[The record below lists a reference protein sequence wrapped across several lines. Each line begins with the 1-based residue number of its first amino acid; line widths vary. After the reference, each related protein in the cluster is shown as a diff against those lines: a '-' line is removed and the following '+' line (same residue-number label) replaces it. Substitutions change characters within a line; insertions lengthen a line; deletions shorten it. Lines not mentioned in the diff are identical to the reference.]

1 MVLREDSYEE
11 QRGRDVVDLIG
22 QVLQNFSQAK
32 QMELAWSRNLN
43 GHEGSVQ
50 AMEHQLEA
58 VREGE
63 LRMAV
68 VAPMKAGK
76 STLVNSIVGYEFL
89 PARAAA
95 MTTLPTRIVLERQA
109 TDTELSNREPFS
121 PRLTITP
128 ADEAQFRKLISSL
141 RKELRERGPEIIE
154 KRPYLAD
161 LVQRITSGQD
171 VGLKRTCTGRE
182 AVQITLLLLN
192 DLVRLAALVFG
203 NSGTFQLSDVPVI
216 RTSYWSPD
224 LEASEGPGRLVVIDT
239 PGPDEEDLSAMLGAV
254 VRTQL
259 TESHIVLVVLDYTK
273 MGGHSDAQIRT
284 LMQPTLDIIG
294 TEKLYAVVNKID
306 QRKHDTDLDPDG
318 IRSSAA
324 ANLGLTDQAAHERVF
339 TASAEWALRAV
350 RVLADL
356 RGGQVPAPAESD
368 NAVQLLKVASPLY
381 WQDELEDLD
390 LHRLEK
396 MARRAWKLSEMNTLL
411 GSAIAGLRARALPLA
426 LEAALLKA
434 AGEVADLL
442 AAIAARR
449 DLIGRKSDTLTQA
462 AAQIADEMTV
472 IGTFRDSVAPPD
484 AIVKRLRAQ
493 VDSLLDTATD
503 SGRTIT
509 QRLRDGIR
517 REAASDGGLTGMVRK
532 IFRVRGDDT
541 LEFDS
546 EDAANYF
553 IHAHTVQPRRELE
566 DALATARSRI
576 ESTLRDSTLQYV
588 KAERAKVQPI
598 VQRAADRLKAEF
610 DIDFAV
616 PDLSLPT
623 GSVSATTALESETR
637 TTQRQEEREVH
648 RRSYRTMWLWKTTFT
663 ETVSV
668 DVTDTTYLVRADA
681 LAKALRDSYTAQV
694 NGIRT
699 SLGSHVSQVLV
710 DQINEYYDNVE
721 AFLQRYRDILDQS
734 SQDNALQEQE
744 QSDLRRE
751 LEVFHA
757 AVDGL
762 RRDIESQLR
771 AA

>member
-1 MVLREDSYEE
+1 VVLREDSYEE
-11 QRGRDVVDLIG
+11 QRGRDVVDLIE
-22 QVLQNFSQAK
+22 QVLRYFSQAK
-32 QMELAWSRNLN
+32 QLELAWSRNLN
-43 GHEGSVQ
+43 GHAGSVQ
-50 AMEHQLEA
+50 AMEHGLEA

-95 MTTLPTRIVLERQA
+95 MTTLPTRIVLERQS
-109 TDTELSNREPFS
+109 TDAELSNREPFS
-121 PRLTITP
+121 PQLAITE

-141 RKELRERGPEIIE
+141 REELPHSGAEIVE
-154 KRPYLAD
+154 KRPYLAE
-161 LVQRITSGQD
+161 LVERITSGQD
-171 VGLKRTCTGRE
+171 VGLKRTCAGLE
-182 AVQITLLLLN
+182 PVQTTLLLLN
-192 DLVRLAALVFG
+192 DLVRLAGLVFG
-203 NSGTFQLSDVPVI
+203 NSGVFQLTDVPVI

-224 LEASEGPGRLVVIDT
+224 LEASDGPGRLVVIDT
-239 PGPDEEDLSAMLGAV
+239 PGPDEEDLSAMLGSV

-318 IRSSAA
+318 IRRSAA
-324 ANLGLTDQAAHERVF
+324 ANLGLTDEAAHERVF

-356 RGGQVPAPAESD
+356 RGGHVQAPAESD

-381 WQDELEDLD
+381 WQEELDSLDLD
-390 LHRLEK
+390 RLGK
-396 MARRAWKLSEMNTLL
+396 MAGRAWKLSEMNTLL

-449 DLIGRKSDTLTQA
+449 DLIGRRSDTLTQA
-462 AAQIADEMTV
+462 AAQIADEMKT
-472 IGTFRDSVAPPD
+472 IGTFRDSVSPPD
-484 AIVKRLRAQ
+484 AIARRLRAQ
-493 VDSLLDTATD
+493 MDSHLDAATD
-503 SGRTIT
+503 SGRTVT

-517 REAASDGGLTGMVRK
+517 REAAGDSGLTGMVRK
-532 IFRVRGDDT
+532 IFRVRGEDT

-553 IHAHTVQPRRELE
+553 IHTHMVQPRRELE
-566 DALATARSRI
+566 DALDTARSRI
-576 ESTLRDSTLQYV
+576 ESTLRESALQYV
-588 KAERAKVQPI
+588 KAESAKVRPI

-610 DIDFAV
+610 DIAFAV

-623 GSVSATTALESETR
+623 GSIAAAAAPESETR

-648 RRSYRTMWLWKTTFT
+648 RRSYRTVWLWKSTFT

-668 DVTDTTYLVRADA
+668 DVTDTTYLVRADT
-681 LAKALRDSYTAQV
+681 LTKTLRDSYGAQV
-694 NGIRT
+694 NGIRA
-699 SLGSHVSQVLV
+699 SLTSHVSQVLV

-734 SQDNALQEQE
+734 AQDNALQERE
-744 QSDLRRE
+744 QSDLRGQ

-757 AVDGL
+757 SVDDL